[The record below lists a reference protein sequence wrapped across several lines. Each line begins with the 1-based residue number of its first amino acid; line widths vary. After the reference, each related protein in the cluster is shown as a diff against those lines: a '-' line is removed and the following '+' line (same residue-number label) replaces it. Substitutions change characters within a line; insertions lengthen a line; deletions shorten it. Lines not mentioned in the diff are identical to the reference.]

1 MKILRSLKLLVW
13 FFIHTLAIT
22 VILYVFWPLAR
33 WYISYRPLWG
43 VDFFLTT
50 TLANLIK
57 TNFAPPYSF
66 WNYAWFGGWPQ
77 FKYPLLSM
85 YVASFL
91 AKFTGLVDAVLFLII
106 LATFIFLAG
115 CYFLFYQLSRNVVL
129 ALALAIFAEMSG
141 GV

>member
-1 MKILRSLKLLVW
+1 M
-13 FFIHTLAIT
+13 
-22 VILYVFWPLAR
+22 
-33 WYISYRPLWG
+33 
-43 VDFFLTT
+43 
-50 TLANLIK
+50 
-57 TNFAPPYSF
+57 SF
-66 WNYAWFGGWPQ
+66 GRWPQ

-129 ALALAIFAEMSG
+129 ALALAIFAGMSG
-141 GV
+141 GVYQTLTLVGRVPRYISQGALPWTLGV